1 MRNPETHEAVIS
13 AAIEIL
19 REQGPAAASIDAI
32 ARRAGASKPTLYRW
46 WPTKAD
52 LLVEVYEHLVA
63 ALPAPPDTGTVERDL
78 IEVRRQMW
86 RVWRET
92 VAGRAFVAL
101 VAEAQVRP
109 EAATTLNERMLPSRR
124 AGTLEILQ
132 RGVERGEID
141 SKADLQLLIDAS
153 HGFDWYRLLTGRIDD
168 EPEVI
173 AASVRTQ
180 LDGFLHT
187 H

>member
-1 MRNPETHEAVIS
+1 VIT

-19 REQGPAAASIDAI
+19 DERGPSAASIDAI

-52 LLVEVYEHLVA
+52 LLIEVYQHLA
-63 ALPAPPDTGTVERDL
+63 APLADAPDTGSVEGDL
-78 IEVRRQMW
+78 IELRRRMW

-109 EAATTLNERMLPSRR
+109 EAALALNERLLPVRR
-124 AGTLEILQ
+124 AHTLMILQ
-132 RGVERGEID
+132 RGVERGEI
-141 SKADLQLLIDAS
+141 SPAADLQLLVDTC
-153 HGFDWYRLLTGRIDD
+153 HGFDWYRLLTGRLDD
-168 EPEVI
+168 DSAIV
-173 AASVRTQ
+173 ASVQSQ
-180 LDGFLHT
+180 LHGFLESP
-187 H
+187 